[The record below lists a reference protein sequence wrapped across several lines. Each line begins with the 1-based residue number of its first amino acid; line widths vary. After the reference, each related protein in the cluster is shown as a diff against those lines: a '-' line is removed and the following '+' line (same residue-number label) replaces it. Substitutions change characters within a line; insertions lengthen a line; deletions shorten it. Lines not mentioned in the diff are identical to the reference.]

1 MKAWLRE
8 HLLALLDSAGRMVR
22 HSPATVLNVL
32 VIGLALSLPAGLFV
46 AIKSAALLA
55 PERTPDAQLTVFMA
69 TSATDAEVEAT
80 AGRLRSH
87 PAVARAE
94 IILKDK
100 ALEALRGTA
109 GLGGVVE
116 ELGRNPLPDAVV
128 VSARRGALDQLEGL
142 RAEATGWPAVEHVQL
157 DSIWARQ
164 LEDAVR
170 AGRRAV
176 ALVGVLLAVG
186 LVAVTF
192 NTIRLQVLARR
203 EEIEVSKLIG
213 ATNAFIRRPFLY
225 FGTLQCL
232 LGALLAWA
240 LVWIAARSLESH
252 LGSLLDAL
260 GPEHRLPD
268 LTAPE
273 AGLLAMLA
281 AAIGWAGAWM
291 SVSFFLRKL
300 DP

>member
-1 MKAWLRE
+1 MKSWLRE
-8 HLLALLDSAGRMVR
+8 HLLALRDSAGRMVR

-69 TSATDAEVEAT
+69 TSATRAELEAAAT
-80 AGRLRSH
+80 RLRAH
-87 PAVARAE
+87 PAVARTE
-94 IILKDK
+94 IILKEK
-100 ALEALRGTA
+100 ALDSLKDTA
-109 GLGGVVE
+109 GMAGVIE

-128 VSARRGALDQLEGL
+128 VSARPGALDQLESL
-142 RAEATGWPAVEHVQL
+142 RDQARGWPAVEHVQL

-176 ALVGVLLAVG
+176 ALVGILLAVG
-186 LVAVTF
+186 LVAVSF

-240 LVWIAARSLESH
+240 LVSAATRSLESH

-260 GPEHRLPD
+260 GPDQRLPG
-268 LTAPE
+268 LSAPE
-273 AGLLAMLA
+273 AGALALLA

-291 SVSFFLRKL
+291 SVSFFLHKL

>member
-1 MKAWLRE
+1 MKSWLRE
-8 HLLALLDSAGRMVR
+8 HLLALIDSAGRLVR

-32 VIGLALSLPAGLFV
+32 VIGLALSLPAGLLV
-46 AIKSAALLA
+46 AIKTTTLLA
-55 PERTPDAQLTVFMA
+55 PEDTPDAQLTVFMA
-69 TSATDAEVEAT
+69 TSATRAQVQAV
-80 AGRLRSH
+80 AVRLRSH
-87 PAVARAE
+87 PSVGRTE
-94 IILKDK
+94 IIPKDR
-100 ALEALRGTA
+100 ALEALKATA
-109 GLGGVVE
+109 GLAGVVE

-128 VSARRGALDQLEGL
+128 VSARPGALDQLEGL
-142 RAEATGWPAVEHVQL
+142 REEARGWEAVEHVQL
-157 DSIWARQ
+157 DSAWARQ

-176 ALVGVLLAVG
+176 AMVGVLLAIG

-203 EEIEVSKLIG
+203 DEIEVSKLIG

-232 LGALLAWA
+232 LGALLAWV
-240 LVWIAARSLESH
+240 LVEIATRSVESH

-260 GPEHRLPD
+260 GPNHRLPG
-268 LTAPE
+268 LSALE
-273 AGLLAMLA
+273 AGTLAGLA
-281 AAIGWAGAWM
+281 AAVGWTGAWM

>member
-1 MKAWLRE
+1 MKSWLRE
-8 HLLALLDSAGRMVR
+8 HFLALFGSAGRMVR

-32 VIGLALSLPAGLFV
+32 VIGLALSLPAGLLV
-46 AIKSAALLA
+46 AMKTVSLLA
-55 PERTPDAQLTVFMA
+55 PERAPDAQLTVFMA
-69 TSATDAEVEAT
+69 TSATKTEVETVAT
-80 AGRLRSH
+80 RLSEH
-87 PAVARAE
+87 PAVARVE

-100 ALEALRGTA
+100 ALETLKSTA
-109 GLGGVVE
+109 GLAGVVE

-128 VSARRGALDQLEGL
+128 VSARPGALDQLEGL
-142 RAEATGWPAVEHVQL
+142 REETRGWAAVEHVQL
-157 DSIWARQ
+157 DSAWARQ

-176 ALVGVLLAVG
+176 AMVGMLLAIG

-232 LGALLAWA
+232 LGALLAWG
-240 LVWIAARSLESH
+240 LVWIATRSVESH
-252 LGSLLDAL
+252 LGSLLAAL
-260 GPEHRLPD
+260 GPDQRLPG
-268 LTAPE
+268 LSAPE
-273 AGLLAMLA
+273 TAALALLAA
-281 AAIGWAGAWM
+281 GIGWTGAWM

>member
-1 MKAWLRE
+1 VKAWLHE
-8 HLLALLDSAGRMVR
+8 HALALLDSAGRMVR
-22 HSPATVLNVL
+22 HSPATLLNVL

-46 AIKSAALLA
+46 AIKSATLFA
-55 PERTPDAQLTVFMA
+55 PERTPEAQLTVFMTISGTNAQVA
-69 TSATDAEVEAT
+69 TIAD
-80 AGRLRSH
+80 RLRSH

-100 ALEALRGTA
+100 ALETLRGTA
-109 GLGGVVE
+109 GLAGVVE

-128 VSARRGALDQLEGL
+128 VSARPGALDQLDEL
-142 RAEATGWPAVEHVQL
+142 RDEVRGWPAVEHVQL

-164 LEDAVR
+164 LEDAMR

-232 LGALLAWA
+232 LGALLAWG
-240 LVWIAARSLESH
+240 LVWAATRSLESH

-260 GPEHRLPD
+260 GPERRLPD
-268 LTAPE
+268 LSAPE
-273 AGLLAMLA
+273 AGLLALLA
-281 AAIGWAGAWM
+281 ATIGWAGAWM